1 MFTQN
6 FKELVS
12 KALDITND
20 KLIKYPEYGVYI
32 HAKEQLLLIQS
43 FIDKNKSPN
52 HSDKDKI
59 NIGLMA
65 VKELESVDP
74 DYCYILCE
82 VDYRFRKI

>member
-1 MFTQN
+1 MFTQE

-20 KLIKYPEYGVYI
+20 KLIRYPEYGVYL
-32 HAKEQLLLIQS
+32 HAKEQLTLIQS
-43 FIDKNKSPN
+43 FIDNKKSPT

-65 VKELESVDP
+65 VKELESADP
-74 DYCYILCE
+74 DYCYT
-82 VDYRFRKI
+82 